1 MKPSSTTRAA
11 PIALGLLVCLGATGC
26 KQEPQRAMR
35 QYPVTFNATTEDGE
49 LLADVT
55 ITTGHTNLGSTD
67 QKGRLRALLKGFEGQ
82 EQKFEVTCPTGY
94 SSSEA
99 DAPAIQ
105 LRSHTGGSS
114 AASEVVVRCHAEQRL
129 AAVLVSTPGLEGL
142 PVLVHGREVARTDAF
157 GTAHV
162 ALTGLPQTPMRVM
175 IDTSSRPRITPAS
188 PHKDV
193 RLSGR
198 DEIVVFAPEL
208 VEVAPPK
215 PKVKRKVK
223 EKEPEPPPVV
233 VKPEE
238 LR

>member
-1 MKPSSTTRAA
+1 MKRPSIPCA
-11 PIALGLLVCLGATGC
+11 PSVALGLFLCLGATGC
-26 KQEPQRAMR
+26 KPAPERVVR

-49 LLADVT
+49 LLAGVT
-55 ITTGHTNLGSTD
+55 ISTGHANLGVTD
-67 QKGRLRALLKGFEGQ
+67 SKGKLRALLRGFEGQ
-82 EQKFEVTCPTGY
+82 ELRFEVACPTGF
-94 SSSEA
+94 SANEA
-99 DAPAIQ
+99 DSPAIQ

-114 AASEVVVRCHAEQRL
+114 AASELMVRCHAEQRL
-129 AAVLVSTPGLEGL
+129 AAVLVSTPGFEGL
-142 PVLVHGREVARTDAF
+142 PVLVHGREVARTDAY

-162 ALTGLPQTPMRVM
+162 ALTGLPQTPMRVLV
-175 IDTSSRPRITPAS
+175 DTSSRPRITPAS

-193 RLSGR
+193 RLTNR

-208 VEVAPPK
+208 VEVPPPK

-223 EKEPEPPPVV
+223 EKEPERPPVV